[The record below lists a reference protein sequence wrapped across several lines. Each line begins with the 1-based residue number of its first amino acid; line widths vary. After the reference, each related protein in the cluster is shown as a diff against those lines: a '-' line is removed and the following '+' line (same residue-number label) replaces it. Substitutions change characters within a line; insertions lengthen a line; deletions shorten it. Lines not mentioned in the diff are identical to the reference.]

1 MSDVTPPAVVASAA
15 GGVPAPRPRRLLP
28 LYLLV
33 AVCIAPVLASYYFYY
48 LAPPSGRTNYGTL
61 VEPQRPL
68 PALATTL
75 QDGTAFDLRTLR
87 GNWVM
92 LIADDAACAEACQK
106 KLWQMRQIRAASGKD
121 AERIERVFL
130 VLDDAPLSTML
141 LREFDG
147 THVLRARRA
156 EVQQFLA
163 LPGAAGAGEQ
173 LSDHIWLID
182 PLGNQMMRW
191 PRAAEERGIKK
202 DLDRLLKYSR
212 IG

>member
-1 MSDVTPPAVVASAA
+1 M
-15 GGVPAPRPRRLLP
+15 LP

-48 LAPPSGRTNYGTL
+48 VAPPSGRTNYGTL

-75 QDGTAFDLRTLR
+75 QDGTAYDLRTLR

-92 LIADDAACAEACQK
+92 VMADDAACAEACQK
-106 KLWQMRQIRAASGKD
+106 KLWQMRQIRTASGKD
-121 AERIERVFL
+121 ADRIERVFL

-141 LREFDG
+141 LREYDG
-147 THVLRARRA
+147 THVLRARRQ

-163 LPGAAGAGEQ
+163 LPASGNGAADGGGQ
-173 LSDHIWLID
+173 LGDHIWLID

-191 PRAAEERGIKK
+191 PRGAQERGIKK